1 DTGLRRRVLNRPSG
15 DPARRLDHRR
25 ACVGVPSSAQALREV
40 ARPSIPHLS
49 GLLPHV
55 VREAVEQKSLVAASA
70 SFGLV
75 ALILLFV
82 LLVEWDG
89 IESSAESRRVVGL
102 GAVVLP

>member
-1 DTGLRRRVLNRPSG
+1 M
-15 DPARRLDHRR
+15 
-25 ACVGVPSSAQALREV
+25 
-40 ARPSIPHLS
+40 S

-55 VREAVEQKSLVAASA
+55 VREAVEQKSLFAASA

-102 GAVVLP
+102 GAVVLPLFVAVLLTLAARVAHIVP